1 MVNRKAFLLKTCE
14 GKHFIVVFAEN
25 DGVVLSK
32 AYGYAAFPNKDF
44 IPVYSVNQ
52 ALDWLRSQGHIYVK
66 RLPFIMNE
74 PYTPNW
80 ERRVLKWLEVAR
92 SA

>member
-14 GKHFIVVFAEN
+14 GKPFIVVFAEK
-25 DGVVLSK
+25 DGGVVSK
-32 AYGYAAFPNKDF
+32 AFGYAAFPNKDF
-44 IPVYSVNQ
+44 APVFSINQ
-52 ALDWLRSQGHIYVK
+52 AVDWLKSQGHTYIR

-74 PYTPNW
+74 PFTPNW
-80 ERRVLKWLEVAR
+80 EKRVWTWLEVAR